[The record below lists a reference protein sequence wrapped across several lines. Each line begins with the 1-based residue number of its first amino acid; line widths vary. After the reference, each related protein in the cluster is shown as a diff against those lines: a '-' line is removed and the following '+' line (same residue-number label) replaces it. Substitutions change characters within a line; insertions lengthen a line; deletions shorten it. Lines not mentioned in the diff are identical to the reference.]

1 MSGIEAARLWILV
14 TDGHRARIVVPD
26 VPEGR
31 FRTMLP
37 LGVVE
42 APHCPPH
49 VPPEMRPG
57 HPGLFTA
64 DVAGCLNAAADQDEF
79 GGLIL
84 VGPGTVAHEIRKALG
99 AAALA
104 RLVGVLDRD
113 CAALD
118 DGALSA
124 HLTRWWQAP
133 PGAPSATFTP
143 DALTS

>member
-1 MSGIEAARLWILV
+1 MSYIESARLWILV

-26 VPEGR
+26 MQEGQ

-42 APHCPPH
+42 APYCPTQVRH
-49 VPPEMRPG
+49 EML
-57 HPGLFTA
+57 HQHSSLFTA

-79 GGLIL
+79 ADLVL
-84 VGPGTVAHEIRKALG
+84 VGPATVTHEIRKALG
-99 AAALA
+99 ATASA
-104 RLVGVLDRD
+104 RLVGALDKD
-113 CAALD
+113 YVALD

-143 DALTS
+143 DALTA